1 MTVIGDVLV
10 VMMMKRIGFSNEEYA
25 KRHHGGYLGDKS
37 RKQSVAS
44 PQPSPKERE

>member
-10 VMMMKRIGFSNEEYA
+10 VMMMKKIGFSNEEYA

-37 RKQSVAS
+37 RLQA
-44 PQPSPKERE
+44 KEAPTQLAP